1 MKIVNIHEAKSTL
14 SRLLVEVGH
23 GETVVIARAG
33 RPVARIIPFEP
44 LPPPQRSG
52 FGVLA
57 GAITVP
63 DDFDDF
69 LANEIARDFEGD
81 PCG

>member
-14 SRLLVEVGH
+14 SKLLVDVDH

-33 RPVARIIPFEP
+33 RPVARIVPYEQSP
-44 LPPPQRSG
+44 APRRAG
-52 FGVLA
+52 FGALA
-57 GAITVP
+57 GVLVVP

-69 LANEIARDFEGD
+69 LTDEIARDFEGN
-81 PCG
+81 PCA